1 MGALFDILAAPIM
14 LPTKGLLFIFDKITE
29 QVNNEILDDSNIRL
43 QLLELESLL
52 ESGQISEEEFYEMEE
67 ELLDRLDAIL
77 AYKEEQQR
85 RRAVDEEDEED
96 EEDENAEDVVDDAG
110 EQARADADIDDAQ
123 GVPDAMADYYEKL
136 DEKEDVI

>member
-96 EEDENAEDVVDDAG
+96 ENAEDVVDDAG